1 MADTRVVHAGLI
13 GSGIQASLTPAMH
26 MREGAAQGL
35 AYTYE
40 KLDLDLLPDGAAAL
54 AALLREAEDSGL
66 DGLNIT
72 HPCKQTVI
80 GLLDEVDEDVQALGA
95 CNTVVLTGGRRIG
108 RNTDWWGFAESFRR
122 GLPGASLAQVVQMG
136 AGGAGSAVAYAL
148 LTLGAGKV
156 EIFDLDQAK
165 ARELVDRLAP
175 RFGRDRIVA
184 GRDIAAAMATA
195 DGLAQCTAV
204 GMAKYPGTPLDV
216 TLLQPHQWV
225 AEVIY
230 FPLETALLKAARERG
245 CAVLDG
251 GGMAV
256 LQAVKAFEHFT
267 GLMADTERMRAH
279 FGELVAATA

>member
-1 MADTRVVHAGLI
+1 VSVSRVVRAGLI

-35 AYTYE
+35 AYTYD

-54 AALLREAEDSGL
+54 APLLRQAEERGL

-80 GLLDEVDEDVQALGA
+80 ALLDEVDEDVQALGA
-95 CNTVVLTGGRRIG
+95 CNTVVLTSGRRVG

-122 GLPGASLAQVVQMG
+122 GLPDASLKHVVQMG

-148 LTLGAGKV
+148 LSLGAGKV
-156 EIFDLDQAK
+156 EVFDLDPART
-165 ARELVDRLAP
+165 RELVDRLAS
-175 RFGRDRIVA
+175 RFGEDRIVV
-184 GRDIAAAMATA
+184 GQDVAAAMAGA

-204 GMAKYPGTPLDV
+204 GMTKYPGTPLDV
-216 TLLQPHQWV
+216 NLLQSRQWV

-256 LQAVKAFEHFT
+256 FQAVRAFDHFT
-267 GLMADTERMRAH
+267 GLTADAERMRAH